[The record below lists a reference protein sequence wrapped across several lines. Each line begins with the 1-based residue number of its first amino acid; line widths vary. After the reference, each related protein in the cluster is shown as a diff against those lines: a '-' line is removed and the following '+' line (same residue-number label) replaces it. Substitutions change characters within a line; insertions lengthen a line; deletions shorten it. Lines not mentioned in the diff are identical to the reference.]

1 MSHKK
6 KFFYFFCLY
15 LFVISIFFFSN
26 INFFYETRIKFGK
39 AIQIGINFLFKK
51 KNYENLKTKINS
63 GLLTSKF
70 EDLKFKTINLNKRDF
85 FMRRPLGYLEII
97 DDNIIYLAADGN
109 ILVVND
115 DFSKKEIKS
124 NIKSFFNNEYYLD
137 KKNIVLSYALKPIR
151 DLLYH
156 EGILYVVILHKE
168 LLIIYVRLNR
178 ERQSHSKF
186 YGTLFEER
194 R

>member
-6 KFFYFFCLY
+6 KFFYFSCLS

-70 EDLKFKTINLNKRDF
+70 EDLKFKTINLSKRDF

-97 DDNIIYLAADGN
+97 DDNIKHQGYFEDTVGKKHLMRN
-109 ILVVND
+109 VQQLSND
-115 DFSKKEIKS
+115 KIT
-124 NIKSFFNNEYYLD
+124 NFNC
-137 KKNIVLSYALKPIR
+137 
-151 DLLYH
+151 
-156 EGILYVVILHKE
+156 
-168 LLIIYVRLNR
+168 
-178 ERQSHSKF
+178 QF
-186 YGTLFEER
+186 
-194 R
+194 